1 MWRVARETTRQTRWL
16 VLGQTESLGR
26 DGYRIAR
33 LERGW
38 RSLAGT
44 ILTRMFGRPD
54 GRSGRLGGQIIA
66 HMNAR
71 LPHEV
76 TMVPK
81 RKFSLADRLAE
92 PEADRRISWH
102 SRPAARLTSPS
113 ARNQL

>member
-1 MWRVARETTRQTRWL
+1 M
-16 VLGQTESLGR
+16 
-26 DGYRIAR
+26 
-33 LERGW
+33 
-38 RSLAGT
+38 
-44 ILTRMFGRPD
+44 RMFGRPD
-54 GRSGRLGGQIIA
+54 GGSGRLGGHIIA

-81 RKFSLADRLAE
+81 RKFTLADRLAE
-92 PEADRRISWH
+92 PGADRRISWH